1 MKELSKSI
9 PRRQRNPNFITKYFV
24 GNGIDIGGFP
34 DPLSLYREF
43 FPLID
48 DIKIWDKQDGDAQL
62 LNGLEDESLNFVHSS
77 HCLEHLVDPFE
88 GIANWFRVL
97 KPGGHLI
104 TTVPEEDLYEQEI
117 WPPDKN
123 LDHKWTFTIC
133 KVNSWSPK
141 SINIFDLVKHLG
153 SQCDV
158 RSLHVEDSGFRSEM
172 PRFDQTLTP
181 TAESA
186 IEFIFRKKTS
196 IEMQNKTSFGLKHS
210 KIEPNL
216 RRYYNQYRDDM
227 KSMKENN
234 VGIDPFNNF
243 TEL

>member
-97 KPGGHLI
+97 
-104 TTVPEEDLYEQEI
+104 
-117 WPPDKN
+117 
-123 LDHKWTFTIC
+123 
-133 KVNSWSPK
+133 
-141 SINIFDLVKHLG
+141 
-153 SQCDV
+153 
-158 RSLHVEDSGFRSEM
+158 
-172 PRFDQTLTP
+172 
-181 TAESA
+181 
-186 IEFIFRKKTS
+186 
-196 IEMQNKTSFGLKHS
+196 
-210 KIEPNL
+210 
-216 RRYYNQYRDDM
+216 
-227 KSMKENN
+227 
-234 VGIDPFNNF
+234 
-243 TEL
+243 